1 MEKSISE
8 ITEYLYNR
16 DYDEELTD
24 EEDEALWDVAK
35 QQIKDF
41 GWEKTF
47 ESWKEYLFSKCIT
60 PESVVNFA
68 NLFWC
73 YCCCDYI
80 IQDPYHFLCYMYY
93 RIDMNTSKYDDMS
106 ILDSI
111 ATNILPKAG
120 YSCADLMKHPLYTPE
135 MDERLLA
142 EVEKFKKEA
151 ED

>member
-1 MEKSISE
+1 MENKKTNEGYIAMEKSISE
-8 ITEYLYNR
+8 ITEYLFNR

-41 GWEKTF
+41 GWENTF

-73 YCCCDYI
+73 YCLGEYVI
-80 IQDPYHFLCYMYY
+80 ADPYNFLGYMYY
-93 RIDMNTSKYDDMS
+93 RIDMNPNMM
-106 ILDSI
+106 ILI
-111 ATNILPKAG
+111 FLTVLQLP
-120 YSCADLMKHPLYTPE
+120 YCQRRVFQRPT
-135 MDERLLA
+135 
-142 EVEKFKKEA
+142 
-151 ED
+151 

>member
-8 ITEYLYNR
+8 ITEYLFNR

-41 GWEKTF
+41 GWENTF

-73 YCCCDYI
+73 YCLGEYVI
-80 IQDPYHFLCYMYY
+80 ADPYNFLGYMYY
-93 RIDMNTSKYDDMS
+93 RIDMNPSKYDDLD
-106 ILDSI
+106 ILDGLAI
-111 ATNILPKAG
+111 TILPKAG
-120 YSCADLMKHPLYTPE
+120 FSEADLMKHPNYSPL
-135 MDERLLA
+135 MDEKLIA
-142 EVEKFKKEA
+142 EVEKFKSSM
-151 ED
+151 